1 MENVIVKSVVNN
13 KAVFEV
19 DLTQDLGASG
29 SGKNLLIA
37 KTGSNMP
44 IGAGG
49 VKVNLNVYR
58 SLPKENE
65 PAIDFKGAKAEI
77 GFAGGV
83 AKVVGSKLTIEVDL
97 TSDLGE
103 SGSGK
108 NILIAKTGS
117 NLPLFKTI
125 KMNLNVYKPVPK
137 APATAAKIDLTKK
150 DQPEQMT
157 LV

>member
-1 MENVIVKSVVNN
+1 MENVIVKSVANN
-13 KAVFEV
+13 KAIIEV
-19 DLTQDLGASG
+19 DLSQDLGVSG
-29 SGKNLLIA
+29 SGKNILIA
-37 KTGSNMP
+37 KTGSNIP
-44 IGAGG
+44 IGMGG
-49 VKVNLNVYR
+49 VKINLNVYKA
-58 SLPKENE
+58 LPKSADK

-77 GFAGGV
+77 GFAGGT
-83 AKVVGSKLTIEVDL
+83 AKVAGSKLTIAVDL

-137 APATAAKIDLTKK
+137 SPATTDLTKK
-150 DQPEQMT
+150 NEQKVEQMT

>member
-1 MENVIVKSVVNN
+1 MENVNVKSVANN
-13 KAVFEV
+13 KAVLEV

-44 IGAGG
+44 IASG
-49 VKVNLNVYR
+49 VKINLNVYR
-58 SLPKENE
+58 ALPKENE
-65 PAIDFKGAKAEI
+65 PEIDFKGAKAEI

-83 AKVVGSKLTIEVDL
+83 AKVAGSKLTIEVDL

-137 APATAAKIDLTKK
+137 TPAKAPATGE
-150 DQPEQMT
+150 PEQLT

>member
-1 MENVIVKSVVNN
+1 MENVIVKSVANN
-13 KAVFEV
+13 KAIIEV
-19 DLTQDLGASG
+19 DLSQDLGVSG
-29 SGKNLLIA
+29 SGKNILIA

-49 VKVNLNVYR
+49 VKINLNVYKA
-58 SLPKENE
+58 LPKSAEE

-77 GFAGGV
+77 GFAGGT
-83 AKVVGSKLTIEVDL
+83 AKVAGSKLTIAVDL

-137 APATAAKIDLTKK
+137 TPAQAPIDLSKSDK
-150 DQPEQMT
+150 PEQMT